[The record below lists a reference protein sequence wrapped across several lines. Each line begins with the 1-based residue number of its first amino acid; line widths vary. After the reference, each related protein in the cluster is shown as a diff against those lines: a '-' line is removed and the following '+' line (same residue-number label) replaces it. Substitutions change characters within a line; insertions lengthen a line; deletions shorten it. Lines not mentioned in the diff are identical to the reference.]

1 MAKDDNYIGV
11 LLEDIQSKLQ
21 GVAEGV
27 SDLNKKADRT
37 DERLDKIEENT
48 NIVPAQQ
55 SAIKDQTT
63 QLNDHEQRITAL
75 EAAQ

>member
-1 MAKDDNYIGV
+1 MAKDDNYIGM

-37 DERLDKIEENT
+37 DKRLDKIEENT
-48 NIVPAQQ
+48 NIIPAQQ
-55 SAIKDQTT
+55 AAIKGQTA

-75 EAAQ
+75 ESA